1 MKVTIIISLWRMVG
15 SMLKFVA
22 CNISDIFLY
31 PSSGIHCNIEFK
43 ITLGNTINSKRN
55 LYTSCVHNTCIV
67 RIPTSYND
75 LYQYVIMGI
84 VENVIHHVSDSHDAG
99 MTQSCLQA

>member
-15 SMLKFVA
+15 SMFKFVA

-43 ITLGNTINSKRN
+43 ITLGNTNNSKRN
-55 LYTSCVHNTCIV
+55 LYTSCAHNTCIV

-75 LYQYVIMGI
+75 LYLYIIMRI
-84 VENVIHHVSDSHDAG
+84 DEKLIHLVSDSHGAR
-99 MTQSCLQA
+99 MT